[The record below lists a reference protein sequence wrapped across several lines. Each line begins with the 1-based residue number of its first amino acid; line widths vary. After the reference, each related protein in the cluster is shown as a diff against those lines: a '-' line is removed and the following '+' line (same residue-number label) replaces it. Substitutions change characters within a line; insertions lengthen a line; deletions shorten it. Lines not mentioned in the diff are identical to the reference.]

1 MPVGTMTSKGRI
13 TIPKDVREALGL
25 SPGTKVT
32 FTRTDD
38 WDFVLSTSKPSPM
51 SLRGRLAHNGPRWP
65 TVPILPE
72 TLIAEACRASGC
84 SSVASFDRGAGEI
97 LDFRTPTRIHG

>member
-1 MPVGTMTSKGRI
+1 MTSKGHI

-25 SPGTKVT
+25 TPGTKVT
-32 FTRTDD
+32 FTRTGDG
-38 WDFVLSTSKPSPM
+38 DFVLSTSKPSPM
-51 SLRGRLAHNGPRWP
+51 SLRGRLAHNGP
-65 TVPILPE
+65 TVANGADLPDA
-72 TLIAEACRASGC
+72 LIAEACRASGC